1 MFQYAP
7 GNANAQHEEGLST
20 TTPRSPVLVSN
31 GNYFTMRPPTYQDYS
46 VSQFINIKSVSA
58 YPVYGDG
65 ATDDTNNI
73 NAILSQYAGC
83 KIIYFPAGT
92 YIVTNTI
99 IIPAGSRIIGDAYG
113 SAISAI
119 GSNFYN
125 PNAPT
130 TMVQVGNSGDVGVA
144 QISDMLFTVADV
156 LQGCKLVNS
165 PAASSCQFYSSL
177 C

>member
-1 MFQYAP
+1 MFQYAS

-20 TTPRSPVLVSN
+20 TTPRSSALVSN

-165 PAASSCQFYSSL
+165 PAASSCQFYNSL